1 MSIIETLAS
10 DRLVA
15 IVRADDAGHA
25 LAAAEALVDAGFRA
39 IEVALT
45 TPDALGVIRRLRASS
60 PDAVEVGGGTVLSAR
75 SVAEVVEAGGGFIV
89 TPAIT
94 ESIAEAA
101 RLGVPSLAGAY
112 TPSEIL
118 RAVELGAA
126 AVKLFPAEAGGPGYL
141 SAVRAPLPWV
151 PLIPVGGVTAEL
163 APDYLR
169 RGAFA
174 LGLGSPLLGD
184 AVKGGDLVL
193 LRERAARFLAI
204 AAEAGPVPVPEMP

>member
-1 MSIIETLAS
+1 MTILETLAQ

-15 IVRADDAGHA
+15 IVRGDDAAHA

-45 TPDALGVIRRLRASS
+45 TPDALDVIRRLRGSS

-75 SVAEVVEAGGGFIV
+75 SVAEVAEAGGSFIV

-94 ESIAEAA
+94 DSIAEAA
-101 RLGVPSLAGAY
+101 RLGIPSLAGAY
-112 TPSEIL
+112 TPSEML
-118 RAVELGAA
+118 RAVELGAS
-126 AVKLFPAEAGGPGYL
+126 AVKLFPAEVGGPAYL
-141 SAVRAPLPWV
+141 SAVRAPLPWI

-163 APDYLR
+163 APDYLA

-174 LGLGSPLLGD
+174 LGLGSPLVGD
-184 AVKGGDLVL
+184 AVKGGDLAA
-193 LRERAARFLAI
+193 LRERAERFLAV
-204 AAEAGPVPVPEMP
+204 AAEAGPTSVPVMP